1 MQAGPRSAAGR
12 AATLPTMRL
21 ATWNVNSI
29 RARLA
34 RVRDWLTVHDPDVL
48 CLQETKVADLQFP
61 REVLE
66 DLGYNIEIFGQ
77 PTYNGVAILSKSPI
91 EAVVKGLPDDGD
103 NTARRVLA
111 GAIDDTVVV
120 SVYAPNGTAVG
131 SEFFHDKLMWFR
143 RLRQFLDAT
152 YPKDEKVVVCGDF
165 NVTFDDRDVWNPEVF
180 RGQLHCTDEEREAL
194 GHLLAYGLHDAMRK
208 FHEQGGLY
216 TWWDYRALGFQR
228 DEGMRIDHMLMS
240 DAALEAC
247 ADVVIHRDERAGQAP
262 SDHVP
267 VVAELS

>member
-1 MQAGPRSAAGR
+1 
-12 AATLPTMRL
+12 MRI

-34 RVRDWLTVHDPDVL
+34 RVRDWLTIRDPDVL
-48 CLQETKVADLQFP
+48 CLQETKVADHSFP
-61 REVLE
+61 REALE
-66 DLGYNIEIFGQ
+66 DLGYNIEVFGQ
-77 PTYNGVAILSKSPI
+77 PTYNGVAILSKSPL

-103 NTARRVLA
+103 GAERRVMAAATEDVL
-111 GAIDDTVVV
+111 VV

-131 SEFFHDKLMWFR
+131 TERFHDKLMWFR
-143 RLRQFLDAT
+143 RLRRFLDDS
-152 YPKDEKVVVCGDF
+152 YPKDEKIVVCGDF
-165 NVTFDDRDVWNPEVF
+165 NITFDDRDVWDPDGF
-180 RGQLHCTDEEREAL
+180 RGHLHCTDDEREAMA
-194 GHLLAYGLHDAMRK
+194 HLMGYGLHDALRK
-208 FHEQGGLY
+208 FHEEGGLY

-240 DAALEAC
+240 DAALDAC
-247 ADVVIHRDERAGQAP
+247 RSVHIDRDERKGKAP